1 MVLAVT
7 AEGNEIFQHFGHTKM
22 FKLFTVED
30 GKVVSRSDLDTSM
43 SGHEA
48 LAVILRQNGVSLLI
62 CGGIGGGAKM
72 ALQAAGIE
80 LIAGAKGDIETAVQ
94 EYLAGRLQNDPT
106 VQCSH
111 HHHGEEGGHA
121 CGHHAGGHC
130 GHHE

>member
-72 ALQAAGIE
+72 ALQAAGIRMTR
-80 LIAGAKGDIETAVQ
+80 LCSAVITITVKRAVTPAGITRAVIAVTTNKKDKKTPA
-94 EYLAGRLQNDPT
+94 RLRR
-106 VQCSH
+106 CFFH
-111 HHHGEEGGHA
+111 
-121 CGHHAGGHC
+121 
-130 GHHE
+130 

>member
-48 LAVILRQNGVSLLI
+48 LAVILRQNGISGRRRGYNTARCRRDL
-62 CGGIGGGAKM
+62 GWSGYTWRWRRENG
-72 ALQAAGIE
+72 AAG
-80 LIAGAKGDIETAVQ
+80 
-94 EYLAGRLQNDPT
+94 
-106 VQCSH
+106 S
-111 HHHGEEGGHA
+111 GH
-121 CGHHAGGHC
+121 
-130 GHHE
+130 